1 MGETCSVCG
10 TAVSGSDV
18 LYAPDGSIVC
28 PTHFAALE
36 PVVDSGG
43 SSWRMAAIAG
53 AIVGAIPFLVHASTS
68 SVTMFN
74 GEVTSF
80 VYRDWIAVIG
90 GFIAATLGLLALVA
104 ARRAKRQ
111 RALAFAAGA
120 AVLVLGVGQ
129 IARGFGVFAS
139 PGHADSSSSFSITTG
154 S

>member
-1 MGETCSVCG
+1 
-10 TAVSGSDV
+10 V

-36 PVVDSGG
+36 PVTDSGG

-53 AIVGAIPFLVHASTS
+53 AIVGAIPFLIHASTS
-68 SVTMFN
+68 SVSTFN

-80 VYRDWIAVIG
+80 IYRDWVAVIA

-104 ARRAKRQ
+104 ARGAKRQ

-120 AVLVLGVGQ
+120 AVLVLGVAQ
-129 IARGFGVFAS
+129 VARGFGVFAS
-139 PGHADSSSSFSITTG
+139 PSDADNRSSFSISTG
-154 S
+154 ASS